1 MLVQKTKLEIGD
13 ALIGLSFL
21 QSYFFSNDLKAPIDF
36 IHYPY
41 SIYALSMAH
50 LCFIHLDGI
59 PQPSKNLENTEVL
72 NSPVFEKKT

>member
-41 SIYALSMAH
+41 SIYALSMAY
-50 LCFIHLDGI
+50 LCFIHLVAI
-59 PQPSKNLENTEVL
+59 YKKPKTLINSKD
-72 NSPVFEKKT
+72 

>member
-13 ALIGLSFL
+13 TLIDLSFL

-50 LCFIHLDGI
+50 PYFIHLVAI
-59 PQPSKNLENTEVL
+59 YEKPKTLINSKD
-72 NSPVFEKKT
+72 

>member
-13 ALIGLSFL
+13 ALIDLSFL

-41 SIYALSMAH
+41 SIYALSMAYPCYP
-50 LCFIHLDGI
+50 CFIHLDAI
-59 PQPSKNLENTEVL
+59 YKKLEALINIQD
-72 NSPVFEKKT
+72 

>member
-13 ALIGLSFL
+13 TLIGLSFL

-41 SIYALSMAH
+41 SIYALSMAYP
-50 LCFIHLDGI
+50 CFIHLVAI
-59 PQPSKNLENTEVL
+59 YEKPITLINSKD
-72 NSPVFEKKT
+72 